1 MVMTL
6 APDNTLQPCRVLR
19 AMFFA
24 GRVAAPGDD
33 LRLPRS
39 TAYELRAAGKVEFV
53 AAAAEPAEPPPAA
66 PRGRRAPKADE

>member
-24 GRVAAPGDD
+24 GRVAAPGDE

-39 TAYELRAAGKVEFV
+39 TAYELRAAGKVEFI
-53 AAAAEPAEPPPAA
+53 AAAAEPAEPPVA
-66 PRGRRAPKADE
+66 PRARRAAKADE